1 MEQFKLTY
9 VMNDKPR
16 QYLTR
21 ADDGFQAEQKFLQWA
36 NMLSVPVRVVSVER
50 IAI

>member
-1 MEQFKLTY
+1 MEQFKLIY

-21 ADDGFQAEQKFLQWA
+21 AEDGFQAEQKFLEWA
-36 NMLSVPVRVVSVER
+36 NMLMQPVRVVRVER
-50 IAI
+50 MAV

>member
-1 MEQFKLTY
+1 MEQFKLIY

-21 ADDGFQAEQKFLQWA
+21 ADDGFQAEQKFLEWA
-36 NMLSVPVRVVSVER
+36 NMLSVPVRVIRVER
-50 IAI
+50 IVL